1 MMAMIP
7 FQRVGAIARGVSP
20 LRRLGGEEG
29 ATVVELAL
37 SSAILLSLVFG
48 ILGICLALYAY
59 NYVSYVARE
68 GTRYAMV
75 RGSACN
81 GALPGCPG
89 AGTGV
94 DVQSYINQ
102 LGFPGIIIN
111 NLTVTTTWPSSGP
124 SCPTSGPCDSPG
136 SLVQV
141 QVNYQF
147 PLQIPFLP
155 ASTLSLNSTS
165 EMVISQ

>member
-1 MMAMIP
+1 MARIRSR
-7 FQRVGAIARGVSP
+7 RVGAMAGCVP
-20 LRRLGGEEG
+20 WLRRLRGEEG

-48 ILGICLALYAY
+48 ILGMCLALYAY

-75 RGSACN
+75 RGSACS
-81 GALPGCPG
+81 ASLPGCPG
-89 AGTGV
+89 VGAGV

-102 LGFPGIIIN
+102 LGFPGIIIQ

-124 SCPTSGPCDSPG
+124 NCPPSGPCDSPG

-147 PLQIPFLP
+147 PLQIPFIP
-155 ASTLSLNSTS
+155 ATLLSLNSTS